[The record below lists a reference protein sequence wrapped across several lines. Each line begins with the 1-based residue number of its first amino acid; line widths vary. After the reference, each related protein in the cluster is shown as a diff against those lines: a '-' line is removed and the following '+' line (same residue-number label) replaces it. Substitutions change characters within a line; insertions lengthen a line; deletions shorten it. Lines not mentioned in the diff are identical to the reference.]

1 MARVRRGA
9 QTWANVPP
17 RGHPASLR
25 GRETVLSVRQKARRR
40 PISAKVREGY
50 VLAPKAA
57 AAAELPSAE
66 TARRRRPKL
75 TRSSRQRPPHLAP
88 AFPGSARIRHLPP
101 GGARWG
107 GGCEVWKERRARAG
121 EDARDEAEVR
131 RVIAPRSPSPTRGR
145 LLCDPHLRRV
155 PGAGFPVG
163 GIAPRLREAA
173 ALERRTRSQAKSP
186 GRWGTHCLRFPLWV
200 PGDRSASPRG
210 CLGPGCSGVARRT
223 GAVQPATAREGSVG
237 HLCVRVRACA
247 RLCAGGRG
255 RGAPPNRGAS
265 AG

>member
-17 RGHPASLR
+17 RGHPPSLR

-88 AFPGSARIRHLPP
+88 AFPGSARFRHLPL

-107 GGCEVWKERRARAG
+107 GGCEVWKERRARGG

-131 RVIAPRSPSPTRGR
+131 RVIAPRSPSPHPSPPPVRPPPAPGYRRRLPGRGHR
-145 LLCDPHLRRV
+145 SAPPR
-155 PGAGFPVG
+155 G
-163 GIAPRLREAA
+163 GCPREANSVTGEVPR
-173 ALERRTRSQAKSP
+173 AL
-186 GRWGTHCLRFPLWV
+186 GYPL
-200 PGDRSASPRG
+200 SSLSS
-210 CLGPGCSGVARRT
+210 LGPGGQERIPKGV
-223 GAVQPATAREGSVG
+223 P
-237 HLCVRVRACA
+237 RAGLQRC
-247 RLCAGGRG
+247 R
-255 RGAPPNRGAS
+255 
-265 AG
+265 